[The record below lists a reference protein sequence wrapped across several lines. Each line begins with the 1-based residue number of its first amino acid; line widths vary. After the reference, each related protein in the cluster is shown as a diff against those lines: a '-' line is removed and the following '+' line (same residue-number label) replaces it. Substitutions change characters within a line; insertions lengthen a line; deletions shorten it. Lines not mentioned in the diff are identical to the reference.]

1 MSNILFS
8 RKFLAKLTAIIRN
21 FWWTGVKEEATTKS
35 MCLRAWADICIGKEI
50 GDLGIRNL
58 QAINQGLVLSATWRL
73 AKEPQSNLAL
83 ILKAKYHHDTSIWR
97 ANPNKVKSAFWSAI
111 LKVRPVSKQAFAPL
125 YII

>member
-1 MSNILFS
+1 M
-8 RKFLAKLTAIIRN
+8 
-21 FWWTGVKEEATTKS
+21 
-35 MCLRAWADICIGKEI
+35 GKEI

-111 LKVRPVSKQAFAPL
+111 LKVRPVLISAFFYQNFYGSTSVWSSPWFSGWENIYVL
-125 YII
+125 SCILLQLKTSGYQTKKL